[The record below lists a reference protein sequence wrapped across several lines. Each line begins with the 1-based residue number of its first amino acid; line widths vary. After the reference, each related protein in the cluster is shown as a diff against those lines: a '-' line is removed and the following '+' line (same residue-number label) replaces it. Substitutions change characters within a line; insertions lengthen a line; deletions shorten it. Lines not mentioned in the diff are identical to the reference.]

1 MSNNRWEDEE
11 LENFSLEDILAEFR
25 EEKKDEPPVKVTPPR
40 VEKKPEVKP
49 VLDTPTPVIDQN
61 LFDEIK
67 AENNNPKA
75 VKKQSKQKKGH
86 STFDIFRKKK
96 TTVKKDLSRETSSHA
111 VLADRTPTKAET
123 TEKLSRTIDL
133 NDLFE
138 NGDEYDDAQQAKNE
152 SYDKPSDYVRH
163 KVASV
168 RLGLLFAVL
177 SFLVCI
183 PAIYLNFGESMGIP
197 VPEFI
202 SWDAHPF
209 RYLIAL
215 SALELVSMLINVK
228 LIWRGIRGTFT
239 GSLNMFSAVALNVFA
254 SLLHAGFMML
264 NRDARESLPYCG
276 ISVLLL
282 FFTAMGDYMRENGR
296 LRACKAASA
305 SQSPHGVFISVRNDK
320 VNLIKHPVEET
331 EPFTKYVCM
340 PDGAERFWS
349 IAAPIAMIASVICA
363 TISSVGI
370 GKIDRFFWAFAAITS
385 VSTPFF
391 LVLCYG
397 MPFNK
402 ITKKLSV
409 MGAALGGW
417 YAAFSLS
424 GKRNLI
430 MRDSD
435 IFPKGTISSHGLKVF
450 NDFPLD
456 KVVSYTTS
464 MLHAAR
470 SGLYPL
476 FAEILKSHYG
486 RCEKVHQLMHH
497 ESGGMQGEING
508 EKVLVGTESFMLRE
522 GVQLTERSS
531 AKTTMYLAIN
541 GIPAAAFNLKYRLGE
556 DVKTGLDNCMR
567 GRVNPVL
574 ASVDCNLTPVM
585 IESEMDLKSGTID
598 YPNIEER
605 LDLVSEE
612 QFLEYDPAAF
622 VTRSGLAP
630 FAAAVN
636 FARRLRKV
644 TIRNTVLS
652 AVCASLGIAFMFYI
666 TFVGA
671 YEAGNPYNVFVY
683 MLLWTLSVYL
693 LTMRCNVN

>member
-1 MSNNRWEDEE
+1 MNRWEDEE
-11 LENFSLEDILAEFR
+11 LDNFTLEDVLAEFR
-25 EEKKDEPPVKVTPPR
+25 EEEEDTPVKVAPPH
-40 VEKKPEVKP
+40 VEKKEEEPPYEEE
-49 VLDTPTPVIDQN
+49 TATPVIDQN

-75 VKKQSKQKKGH
+75 VKKQAKREKKGH

-96 TTVKKDLSRETSSHA
+96 PSAKKDLSKETSSHA
-111 VLADRTPTKAET
+111 VLADRTPTKKET
-123 TEKLSRTIDL
+123 REKLSRTIDL
-133 NDLFE
+133 NEAFE
-138 NGDEYDDAQQAKNE
+138 NSEEYDEAQQVKNE
-152 SYDKPSDYVRH
+152 TYDKPSDYVRH
-163 KVASV
+163 KAPSV
-168 RLGLLFAVL
+168 RLAFLFSLLTFIL
-177 SFLVCI
+177 CI

-197 VPEFI
+197 VPEFV

-209 RYLIAL
+209 RYLIVL
-215 SALELVSMLINVK
+215 SALELVAILLNVK
-228 LIWRGIRGTFT
+228 LVWKGINGTFT
-239 GSLNMFSAVALNVFA
+239 GNANMFSAVSLTAFA
-254 SLLHAGFMML
+254 ALLHAGFMML

-282 FFTAMGDYMRENGR
+282 FFTALGNYMRENGR

-305 SQSPHGVFISVRNDK
+305 SQSPQGVFISERNGK
-320 VNLIKHPVEET
+320 INLIKHPVEET

-340 PDGAERFWS
+340 PDGAERFWT
-349 IAAPIAMIASVICA
+349 IAAPVVMIASVICA

-370 GKIDRFFWAFAAITS
+370 GKLDRFFWALAAISS

-391 LVLCYG
+391 IALCYG

-402 ITKKLSV
+402 ITKKLSM

-456 KVVSYTTS
+456 KIVTYTTS

-486 RCEKVHQLMHH
+486 RCERVHQLMHH
-497 ESGGMQGEING
+497 ESGGMQGEIG
-508 EKVLVGTESFMLRE
+508 RDKVLVGTESFMLRE
-522 GVQLTERSS
+522 GVKLTERSS

-541 GIPAAAFNLKYRLGE
+541 GVPAAAFNLKYRLGE

-574 ASVDCNLTPVM
+574 ASIDCNLTPVM
-585 IESEMDLKSGTID
+585 IESEMDLRSGTID

-622 VTRSGLAP
+622 ITRSGLSP

-636 FARRLRKV
+636 FARRLRKI

-652 AVCASLGIAFMFYI
+652 AVCAALGIALMFYI

-693 LTMRCNVN
+693 LTMRSNVN